1 MNLGGGGTQMFNLST
16 LTVAREKKE
25 SKLKVEG
32 RLEVWDSWVY
42 QGPFQSVAVPRIGD
56 QSLEG

>member
-1 MNLGGGGTQMFNLST
+1 MFNLST

-32 RLEVWDSWVY
+32 RLEAWDSWVY